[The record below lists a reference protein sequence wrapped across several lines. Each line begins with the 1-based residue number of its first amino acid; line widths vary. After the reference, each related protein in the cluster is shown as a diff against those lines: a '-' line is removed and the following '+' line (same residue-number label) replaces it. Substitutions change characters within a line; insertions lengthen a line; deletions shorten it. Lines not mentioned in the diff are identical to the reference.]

1 MITNHDCGRGRYP
14 IPECVVSP
22 CYSCENRYYAIS
34 DYRCKAIN
42 INPMIYKAKCSFY
55 KPKLSDTNAAD
66 TPNIRTSESR
76 EN

>member
-1 MITNHDCGRGRYP
+1 MLNNLEYGKGRHAT
-14 IPECVVSP
+14 PECVVSP
-22 CYSCENRYYAIS
+22 CYSCEYRYYAIS

>member
-1 MITNHDCGRGRYP
+1 
-14 IPECVVSP
+14 
-22 CYSCENRYYAIS
+22 
-34 DYRCKAIN
+34 
-42 INPMIYKAKCSFY
+42 MIYKAKCSFY